1 MSDARVL
8 RVLIVDDEPLGCR
21 RIANLLRNRP
31 DVEVVGMAE
40 DGDAAV
46 EAIRADRPDLVFL
59 DIQMPRKTGLEVV
72 QEIGAERMPVTV
84 FVTAY
89 DEFALRAFDLAAVDY
104 LVKPFDN
111 ERFEEAFRRARR
123 LVEWK
128 DTARVHAQLRSVLDT
143 VFGALPAGVPAM
155 PRYLDRIAVPM
166 RGKMR
171 VVPVAEVDYIT
182 ASGSYAELH
191 VGSARHLVREPLQ
204 ALEEQLDPDRFLR
217 IHRSVIVRVDRIE
230 ALLRAE
236 GGHYEVQLR
245 GGVRLKVSRDRR
257 RELEQR
263 LGRTT

>member
-31 DVEVVGMAE
+31 DVEVIGLAE
-40 DGDAAV
+40 DGDAAIA
-46 EAIRADRPDLVFL
+46 AIRADRPDLVFL
-59 DIQMPRKTGLEVV
+59 DIQMPRKTGLEVAREV
-72 QEIGAERMPVTV
+72 GAEGMPVTV

-123 LVEWK
+123 LVAWK
-128 DTARVHAQLRSVLDT
+128 DTARAHAQLRAVLDT
-143 VFGALPAGVPAM
+143 VFGTLPARIPTA

-171 VVPVAEVDYIT
+171 VVPVDDVDYIT

-191 VGSARHLVREPLQ
+191 VGGARHLVRESLQ
-204 ALEEQLDPDRFLR
+204 LLEEQLDPDRFLR

-263 LGRTT
+263 LGRTA

>member
-1 MSDARVL
+1 MSDARML

-31 DVEVVGMAE
+31 DVEVVGVAE
-40 DGDAAV
+40 DGDAAIA
-46 EAIRADRPDLVFL
+46 AIRADRPDLVFL

-72 QEIGAERMPVTV
+72 QEIGAEGMPVTV

-128 DTARVHAQLRSVLDT
+128 DTARAHAQLRSVLDT
-143 VFGALPAGVPAM
+143 VFGTGPARIPAA